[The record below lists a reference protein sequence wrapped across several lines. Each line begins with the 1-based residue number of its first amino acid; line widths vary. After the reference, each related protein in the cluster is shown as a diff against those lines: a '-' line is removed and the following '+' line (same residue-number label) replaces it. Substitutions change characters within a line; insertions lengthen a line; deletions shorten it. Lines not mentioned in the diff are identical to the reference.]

1 MYHSYLQ
8 QCKSEYTVI
17 INYTTQTHNS
27 VEKLSETILRNTY
40 NYKEN
45 S

>member
-17 INYTTQTHNS
+17 INYTTQIYNS
-27 VEKLSETILRNTY
+27 VEKLSGS
-40 NYKEN
+40 N
-45 S
+45 SSKYI

>member
-1 MYHSYLQ
+1 MYHSCLQ

-27 VEKLSETILRNTY
+27 VENFPEAILRNTY